1 VFAFLVTVFFSSW
14 DRLALTTDPQSWYFG
29 QSVITM
35 AIFVAIAAYGF
46 VLSTGGQLT
55 FRDPVLD

>member
-1 VFAFLVTVFFSSW
+1 VTVFFSSW